1 MTAPD
6 HEYVTYRVDWV
17 FMIGTMGDSEGRTW
31 AKELIEEKR
40 FATKAQA
47 EAYRDSHQDLKL
59 SKWGS
64 WETKNCYGLF
74 AIVRQ
79 EVKV

>member
-31 AKELIEEKR
+31 AKELIEENL
-40 FATKAQA
+40 
-47 EAYRDSHQDLKL
+47 DLIDALK
-59 SKWGS
+59 
-64 WETKNCYGLF
+64 
-74 AIVRQ
+74 
-79 EVKV
+79 